1 MSEAT
6 IRLADLGDDVDM
18 AAITALTAA
27 FKAEDDEVLSWSDGL
42 GLATQLRRRAAF
54 VLLAVRD
61 TEIVGMLMAQRT
73 LSSFWGREACNIHDL
88 YLVESARGEGLGRR
102 LMDACADHARALGC
116 GRLTLEV
123 NADNEAARSL
133 YRSLGFDIPEE
144 TGPSGSTFF
153 VKCPLE
159 RYGQMKTK
167 TT

>member
-1 MSEAT
+1 MSEAI

-88 YLVESARGEGLGRR
+88 YLVESARGEGLGR
-102 LMDACADHARALGC
+102 
-116 GRLTLEV
+116 
-123 NADNEAARSL
+123 
-133 YRSLGFDIPEE
+133 
-144 TGPSGSTFF
+144 
-153 VKCPLE
+153 
-159 RYGQMKTK
+159 
-167 TT
+167 

>member
-1 MSEAT
+1 MSEAI

-88 YLVESARGEGLGRR
+88 YLVESARG
-102 LMDACADHARALGC
+102 
-116 GRLTLEV
+116 
-123 NADNEAARSL
+123 
-133 YRSLGFDIPEE
+133 
-144 TGPSGSTFF
+144 
-153 VKCPLE
+153 
-159 RYGQMKTK
+159 
-167 TT
+167 

>member
-1 MSEAT
+1 
-6 IRLADLGDDVDM
+6 
-18 AAITALTAA
+18 
-27 FKAEDDEVLSWSDGL
+27 
-42 GLATQLRRRAAF
+42 
-54 VLLAVRD
+54 
-61 TEIVGMLMAQRT
+61 
-73 LSSFWGREACNIHDL
+73 

-123 NADNEAARSL
+123 NADNRAARGL

-153 VKCPLE
+153 VKCPLD